1 MLRNVTR
8 LTATHY
14 DLVVVGGGIYGA
26 CAAWEAALRGLRV
39 ALLEAGDFGC
49 ATSSNS
55 LRTLH
60 GGLRHLQRL
69 DLKRMRESIRERRE
83 WLRLAP
89 HLNHPLRF
97 VLPTSGDGVRGPLV
111 MRAALWVND
120 VVSADRN
127 RGVREDRR
135 LPRGSLLSEAA
146 ARATLAG
153 LELNGCNGAAAWHD
167 AVCLDTE
174 RLLLSVVSAA
184 ADAGAHMVNYVRATG
199 LLAHRSR
206 VHAVHARDELSGRE
220 MEVRARFV
228 INAAGPWVE
237 DWLPGRAARPKAP
250 LFRASRAFNL
260 LTRPL
265 PFADGVGLTVRA
277 QGGGETTYFILPW
290 NGYSLIG
297 TRHLR
302 CDPRTRSSDV
312 RREEVL
318 AFVSDLN
325 SVLGR
330 YRLAGADVRG
340 VFAGLLPEADE
351 YPGSGVAL
359 ERDPQVIDHEPAGLA
374 GLISVVGVKWT
385 IAPAVA
391 VRAVRMACRK
401 LVSAE
406 EVVKRP
412 RKLAPMASV
421 FVADPS
427 GLPPLDR
434 AVLTH
439 LQECYGAAHRNV
451 LGLIAADP
459 SLGTRVVGD
468 MPVILAQVAYA
479 ARAEMAL
486 RLADVVMRRTPLYL
500 SRALDRP
507 ALTVCATALAREL
520 RWSTEETDAQVD
532 EAARQ
537 LAAFRGPLACDRDLE
552 PAATHERCLAE

>member
-1 MLRNVTR
+1 MLRNVMR

-26 CAAWEAALRGLRV
+26 CAAWEATLRGLRV
-39 ALLEAGDFGC
+39 ALIEAGDFGC

-69 DLKRMRESIRERRE
+69 DLKRMRESIRERRG

-89 HLNHPLRF
+89 HLTSPLRF
-97 VLPTSGDGVRGPLV
+97 VLPTRGQGVRGPLV
-111 MRAALWVND
+111 MRTALWIND

-135 LPRGSLLSEAA
+135 LPRGILLSEAA

-153 LELNGCNGAAAWHD
+153 IELDGCNGAATWHD

-184 ADAGAHMVNYVRATG
+184 ADAGAHVVNYVRATG
-199 LLAHRSR
+199 LLAHGSR
-206 VHAVHARDELSGRE
+206 VRGVHARDELSGRE

-237 DWLPGRAARPKAP
+237 DWLPAGAGRPHAP
-250 LFRASRAFNL
+250 MFRASRAFNL

-265 PFADGVGLTVRA
+265 PFTDGVGLTVRA
-277 QGGGETTYFILPW
+277 HGGSDTTYFILPW

-302 CDPRTRSSDV
+302 CDASTRSSDV
-312 RREEVL
+312 MREEVL

-325 SVLGR
+325 SVLGIH
-330 YRLAGADVRG
+330 RLAGSDVRG
-340 VFAGLLPEADE
+340 VFAGLLPEEDDN
-351 YPGSGVAL
+351 PGSEVAL

-374 GLISVVGVKWT
+374 GLVSIVGVKWT

-391 VRAVRMACRK
+391 TRAVRMACRQ
-401 LVSAE
+401 LVTAD
-406 EVVKRP
+406 EVIKRP
-412 RKLAPMASV
+412 RKLAPMASAI
-421 FVADPS
+421 VAGPQ
-427 GLPPLDR
+427 GVPPLDR
-434 AVLTH
+434 LVLTH
-439 LQECYGAAHRNV
+439 LQQCYGAAHRNI
-451 LGLIAADP
+451 LGLVAADP
-459 SLGTRVVGD
+459 ALGNRVVAD
-468 MPVILAQVAYA
+468 LPVILAQVAYA
-479 ARAEMAL
+479 ARAEMAV
-486 RLADVVMRRTPLYL
+486 RLPDVVMRRTPLYL
-500 SRALDRP
+500 SQALDRP
-507 ALTVCATALAREL
+507 ALTACAAALAREL
-520 RWSTEETDAQVD
+520 RWSVRETGAQLD
-532 EAARQ
+532 EAVRE
-537 LAAFRGPLACDRDLE
+537 LAAFRGPLMCDLE
-552 PAATHERCLAE
+552 PAAA